1 MLPTTIKLLKN
12 FIFSPCVLALIK
24 TAESFTERETRRISQ
39 EFQNVSRCF
48 ESPLLRD
55 KPADTGYDCPM
66 AKVLLIDDDRKHSEL
81 MQAYFKRY
89 GINLVC
95 AYDSV
100 EGFKKLAREEPDLL
114 LLDVMLPGKDGFEI
128 CREVR
133 KTSNIPI
140 IMLTAR
146 GDVIDRVSGLE
157 LGADDYI
164 GKPFEPRELVAR
176 VQSTLRR
183 SEVTGPTAGELN
195 FEGLSIDTEAR
206 VVCVDDNSVNLTS
219 MEYEL
224 LLILARR
231 HGRKLSRDD
240 ILSELRGI
248 DAAILTRSVDI
259 MISRLRQ
266 KLGDSVKPPRFIQT
280 IWGRGY
286 SFVAAPRADA

>member
-1 MLPTTIKLLKN
+1 MT
-12 FIFSPCVLALIK
+12 
-24 TAESFTERETRRISQ
+24 
-39 EFQNVSRCF
+39 
-48 ESPLLRD
+48 
-55 KPADTGYDCPM
+55 
-66 AKVLLIDDDRKHSEL
+66 KVLLIDDDRKHSEL
-81 MQAYFKRY
+81 LQAYFKRF
-89 GINLVC
+89 GINLLC
-95 AYDSV
+95 AYEFV
-100 EGFKKLAREEPDLL
+100 EGFKKLSREDPDLL

-157 LGADDYI
+157 IGADDYV

-176 VQSTLRR
+176 VQAMLRR
-183 SEVTGPTAGELN
+183 AEQSGATAGHLE
-195 FEGLSIDTEAR
+195 FEGLTIDTEMRTAS
-206 VVCVDDNSVNLTS
+206 VDGKSVDLTS
-219 MEYEL
+219 MEFEL

-231 HGRKLSRDD
+231 QGRKLSRDD

-266 KLGDSVKPPRFIQT
+266 KLGDSVKPARFIQT

-286 SFVAAPRADA
+286 SFIGVPITHD

>member
-1 MLPTTIKLLKN
+1 MT
-12 FIFSPCVLALIK
+12 
-24 TAESFTERETRRISQ
+24 
-39 EFQNVSRCF
+39 
-48 ESPLLRD
+48 
-55 KPADTGYDCPM
+55 
-66 AKVLLIDDDRKHSEL
+66 KVLIIDDDRKHSDL
-81 MQAYFKRY
+81 LKAYFKRF

-95 AYDSV
+95 AYEAES
-100 EGFKKLAREEPDLL
+100 GFRMLNREDPDLL

-133 KTSNIPI
+133 KTSNLPI

-176 VQSTLRR
+176 VQAILRR
-183 SEVTGPTAGELN
+183 SDSSRTGSGTLTFDGIAIDADARTVEVDGEP
-195 FEGLSIDTEAR
+195 
-206 VVCVDDNSVNLTS
+206 VDLTS
-219 MEYEL
+219 MEFEL

-231 HGRKLSRDD
+231 HGKKLSRDD

-259 MISRLRQ
+259 MISRLRA
-266 KLGDSVKPPRFIQT
+266 KLGDSAKPPRFIQT

-286 SFVAAPRADA
+286 SFIGVPASNA

>member
-1 MLPTTIKLLKN
+1 M
-12 FIFSPCVLALIK
+12 
-24 TAESFTERETRRISQ
+24 
-39 EFQNVSRCF
+39 
-48 ESPLLRD
+48 D
-55 KPADTGYDCPM
+55 
-66 AKVLLIDDDRKHSEL
+66 KVLIIDDDRKHSEL
-81 MQAYFKRY
+81 LQAYFKRF
-89 GINLVC
+89 GIKLIC
-95 AYDSV
+95 ALEAE
-100 EGFKKLAREEPDLL
+100 EGFRKLNREEPDLL

-133 KTSNIPI
+133 KSSNIPI

-176 VQSTLRR
+176 VQATLRR
-183 SEVTGPTAGELN
+183 ADSSSSEAAKLE
-195 FEGLSIDTEAR
+195 FKGLSIDSEAR
-206 VVCVDDNSVNLTS
+206 IASVDGKPVDLTS
-219 MEYEL
+219 MEFEL
-224 LLILARR
+224 LLILARK
-231 HGRKLSRDD
+231 HGKKISRDD

-259 MISRLRQ
+259 MISRLRS

-286 SFVAAPRADA
+286 SFVGVPISDA

>member
-1 MLPTTIKLLKN
+1 M
-12 FIFSPCVLALIK
+12 S
-24 TAESFTERETRRISQ
+24 
-39 EFQNVSRCF
+39 
-48 ESPLLRD
+48 
-55 KPADTGYDCPM
+55 
-66 AKVLLIDDDRKHSEL
+66 KVLIIDDDRKHSDL
-81 MQAYFKRY
+81 LQAYFKRF
-89 GINLVC
+89 GIQLVC
-95 AYDSV
+95 AYDSI
-100 EGFKKLAREEPDLL
+100 EGFRKLNREDPDLL

-133 KTSNIPI
+133 KTNNIPI

-176 VQSTLRR
+176 VQAILRR
-183 SEVTGPTAGELN
+183 SEIVSATANRME
-195 FEGLSIDTEAR
+195 FKGLTIDTESRA
-206 VVCVDDNSVNLTS
+206 VEVDSCPVELTS

-224 LLILARR
+224 LVTLARR
-231 HGRKLSRDD
+231 HGKKLSRDD

-286 SFVAAPRADA
+286 SFVGIPVTDV

>member
-1 MLPTTIKLLKN
+1 MT
-12 FIFSPCVLALIK
+12 
-24 TAESFTERETRRISQ
+24 
-39 EFQNVSRCF
+39 
-48 ESPLLRD
+48 
-55 KPADTGYDCPM
+55 
-66 AKVLLIDDDRKHSEL
+66 KVLIIDDDRKHSAL
-81 MQAYFKRY
+81 LQAYFKRF

-95 AYDSV
+95 AFDA
-100 EGFKKLAREEPDLL
+100 EDGFRKLHREEPDLL
-114 LLDVMLPGKDGFEI
+114 LLDIMLPGKDGFEI

-133 KTSNIPI
+133 KSSSIPI

-176 VQSTLRR
+176 VQAILRR
-183 SEVTGPTAGELN
+183 AESRGDLSGMLEFDGM
-195 FEGLSIDTEAR
+195 SIDTESR
-206 VVCVDDNSVNLTS
+206 SIKVDGQPVDLTS

-259 MISRLRQ
+259 MISRLRH
-266 KLGDSVKPPRFIQT
+266 KLGDAVKPPRFIQT
-280 IWGRGY
+280 VWGHGY
-286 SFVAAPRADA
+286 SFVGTPRADA

>member
-1 MLPTTIKLLKN
+1 MT
-12 FIFSPCVLALIK
+12 
-24 TAESFTERETRRISQ
+24 
-39 EFQNVSRCF
+39 
-48 ESPLLRD
+48 
-55 KPADTGYDCPM
+55 
-66 AKVLLIDDDRKHSEL
+66 KVLIIDDDRKHSEL
-81 MQAYFKRY
+81 LQAYFKRF
-89 GINLVC
+89 GINLIC
-95 AYDSV
+95 AYEA
-100 EGFKKLAREEPDLL
+100 EGGFRMLNREDPDLL

-133 KTSNIPI
+133 KTSDLPI

-146 GDVIDRVSGLE
+146 GEVIDRVSGLE

-176 VQSTLRR
+176 VQAILRR
-183 SEVTGPTAGELN
+183 SEAGGMN
-195 FEGLSIDTEAR
+195 ANRMDFVGMSIDAGSRTVE
-206 VVCVDDNSVNLTS
+206 VDGSPIELTS
-219 MEYEL
+219 MEFEL

-231 HGRKLSRDD
+231 HGKKLSRDD

-259 MISRLRQ
+259 MISRLRA

-286 SFVAAPRADA
+286 SFVGIPSADA

>member
-1 MLPTTIKLLKN
+1 MT
-12 FIFSPCVLALIK
+12 
-24 TAESFTERETRRISQ
+24 
-39 EFQNVSRCF
+39 
-48 ESPLLRD
+48 
-55 KPADTGYDCPM
+55 
-66 AKVLLIDDDRKHSEL
+66 KVLIIDDDRKHNEL
-81 MQAYFKRY
+81 LQAYFKRF
-89 GINLVC
+89 GINLI
-95 AYDSV
+95 AALES
-100 EGFKKLAREEPDLL
+100 ESGMRKLHREDPDLL

-133 KTSNIPI
+133 KSSNIPI

-164 GKPFEPRELVAR
+164 PKPFEPRELVAR
-176 VQSTLRR
+176 VQAILRR
-183 SEVTGPTAGELN
+183 SDAAGAVSSLLE
-195 FEGLSIDTEAR
+195 FEGMSIDTETR
-206 VVCVDDNSVNLTS
+206 SVKVDGKPVDLTS
-219 MEYEL
+219 MEFEL

-231 HGRKLSRDD
+231 HGRKMSRDD

-259 MISRLRQ
+259 MISRLRG

-286 SFVAAPRADA
+286 SFVGVPVSDA

>member
-1 MLPTTIKLLKN
+1 
-12 FIFSPCVLALIK
+12 
-24 TAESFTERETRRISQ
+24 
-39 EFQNVSRCF
+39 
-48 ESPLLRD
+48 
-55 KPADTGYDCPM
+55 
-66 AKVLLIDDDRKHSEL
+66 
-81 MQAYFKRY
+81 MQAYFKRH
-89 GINLVC
+89 GINLIC

-100 EGFKKLAREEPDLL
+100 EGFKKLAREDPDLL

-133 KTSNIPI
+133 KNSNIPI

-157 LGADDYI
+157 LGADDYV

-176 VQSTLRR
+176 VQATLRR
-183 SEVTGPTAGELN
+183 SEAAGSSVGKLS
-195 FEGLSIDTEAR
+195 FEGMTIEPDTR
-206 VVCVDDNSVNLTS
+206 TVSVDGALVDLTS

-224 LLILARR
+224 LFILARR

-259 MISRLRQ
+259 MVSRLRQ
-266 KLGDSVKPPRFIQT
+266 KLGDNVKPPRFIQT

-286 SFVAAPRADA
+286 SFIGVPLKDA

>member
-1 MLPTTIKLLKN
+1 M
-12 FIFSPCVLALIK
+12 
-24 TAESFTERETRRISQ
+24 
-39 EFQNVSRCF
+39 
-48 ESPLLRD
+48 
-55 KPADTGYDCPM
+55 
-66 AKVLLIDDDRKHSEL
+66 LLIDDDRKHSEL
-81 MQAYFKRY
+81 LQAYFKRF

-95 AYDSV
+95 AEDADS
-100 EGFKKLAREEPDLL
+100 GFRKLHNEDPDLL
-114 LLDVMLPGKDGFEI
+114 LLDVMLPGRDGFEI

-133 KTSNIPI
+133 KSSSLPI

-146 GDVIDRVSGLE
+146 GEVIDRVSGLE
-157 LGADDYI
+157 LGADDYM

-176 VQSTLRR
+176 VQALLRR
-183 SEVTGPTAGELN
+183 SESTVAPGGKLEFDGML
-195 FEGLSIDTEAR
+195 IDTASRTVE
-206 VVCVDDNSVNLTS
+206 VDGATVDLTS

-231 HGRKLSRDD
+231 PGKKLSRDE

-259 MISRLRQ
+259 MISRLRN

-286 SFVAAPRADA
+286 SFVGIPLTDA

>member
-1 MLPTTIKLLKN
+1 M
-12 FIFSPCVLALIK
+12 S
-24 TAESFTERETRRISQ
+24 
-39 EFQNVSRCF
+39 
-48 ESPLLRD
+48 
-55 KPADTGYDCPM
+55 
-66 AKVLLIDDDRKHSEL
+66 KVLIIDDDRKHSEL
-81 MQAYFKRY
+81 LQSYFKRFN
-89 GINLVC
+89 INLVC
-95 AYDSV
+95 AADAS
-100 EGFKKLAREEPDLL
+100 EGFRKLNREDPDLL

-133 KTSNIPI
+133 KSSDIPI

-164 GKPFEPRELVAR
+164 AKPFEPRELVAR
-176 VQSTLRR
+176 VQATLRR
-183 SEVTGPTAGELN
+183 TEIVSTASSLLE
-195 FEGLSIDTEAR
+195 FDGLSIDTDTR
-206 VVCVDDNSVNLTS
+206 SVSVDGKPIDLTS

-224 LLILARR
+224 LLTLAKR
-231 HGRKLSRDD
+231 HGKKLSRDE

-286 SFVAAPRADA
+286 SFIGVPVSETSDA

>member
-1 MLPTTIKLLKN
+1 M
-12 FIFSPCVLALIK
+12 S
-24 TAESFTERETRRISQ
+24 
-39 EFQNVSRCF
+39 
-48 ESPLLRD
+48 
-55 KPADTGYDCPM
+55 
-66 AKVLLIDDDRKHSEL
+66 KVLLIDDDRKHSDL
-81 MQAYFKRY
+81 LQAYMKRF
-89 GINLVC
+89 GINLSC
-95 AYDSV
+95 ANDSV
-100 EGFKKLAREEPDLL
+100 EGFKKLQREEPDLL

-176 VQSTLRR
+176 VQATLRR
-183 SEVTGPTAGELN
+183 AESVGSTAGEMH
-195 FEGLSIDTEAR
+195 FEGMTIDIEKRT
-206 VVCVDDNSVNLTS
+206 VVVDGAAVDLTS
-219 MEYEL
+219 MEFEL

-231 HGRKLSRDD
+231 AGRKLSRDD

-259 MISRLRQ
+259 MVSRLRH
-266 KLGDSVKPPRFIQT
+266 KIGDSDKPFRFIQT
-280 IWGRGY
+280 VWGRGY
-286 SFVAAPRADA
+286 SFTGVPLADV

>member
-1 MLPTTIKLLKN
+1 MT
-12 FIFSPCVLALIK
+12 
-24 TAESFTERETRRISQ
+24 
-39 EFQNVSRCF
+39 
-48 ESPLLRD
+48 
-55 KPADTGYDCPM
+55 
-66 AKVLLIDDDRKHSEL
+66 KVLLIDDDKKHSDL
-81 MQAYFKRY
+81 LQAYFKRF
-89 GINLVC
+89 GINLIC
-95 AYDSV
+95 AYEA
-100 EGFKKLAREEPDLL
+100 EGGFRLLNREDPDLL

-133 KTSNIPI
+133 KSSNIPI

-146 GDVIDRVSGLE
+146 GEVIDRVSGLE

-176 VQSTLRR
+176 VQAILRR
-183 SEVTGPTAGELN
+183 TESTGSVGSKLV
-195 FEGLSIDTEAR
+195 FDGLEIDTETRSVA
-206 VVCVDDNSVNLTS
+206 VDGKPVELTS
-219 MEYEL
+219 MEFEL

-259 MISRLRQ
+259 MISRLRA

-280 IWGRGY
+280 LWGRGY
-286 SFVAAPRADA
+286 SFVGVPQTDD

>member
-1 MLPTTIKLLKN
+1 MT
-12 FIFSPCVLALIK
+12 
-24 TAESFTERETRRISQ
+24 
-39 EFQNVSRCF
+39 
-48 ESPLLRD
+48 
-55 KPADTGYDCPM
+55 
-66 AKVLLIDDDRKHSEL
+66 KVLLIDDDKKHSEL
-81 MQAYFKRY
+81 LQAYFKRF

-95 AYDSV
+95 AYEAES
-100 EGFKKLAREEPDLL
+100 GFRLLNREDPDLL

-176 VQSTLRR
+176 VQAILRR
-183 SEVTGPTAGELN
+183 AEAGGASGGKLLFDGLTIDADARTVEVDGKP
-195 FEGLSIDTEAR
+195 
-206 VVCVDDNSVNLTS
+206 VDLTS
-219 MEYEL
+219 MEFEL
-224 LLILARR
+224 LLILAKR
-231 HGRKLSRDD
+231 HGKKLSRDD

-259 MISRLRQ
+259 MISRLRA
-266 KLGDSVKPPRFIQT
+266 KLGDSVKPARFIQT

-286 SFVAAPRADA
+286 SFVCAPVSDA

>member
-1 MLPTTIKLLKN
+1 
-12 FIFSPCVLALIK
+12 
-24 TAESFTERETRRISQ
+24 
-39 EFQNVSRCF
+39 
-48 ESPLLRD
+48 
-55 KPADTGYDCPM
+55 M

-81 MQAYFKRY
+81 MKAYFKRY
-89 GINLVC
+89 GINLLC

-133 KTSNIPI
+133 KTNNIPI

-146 GDVIDRVSGLE
+146 GNVIDRVSGLE

-176 VQSTLRR
+176 VQATLRR
-183 SEVTGPTAGELN
+183 SEFTGPTKGELR
-195 FEGLSIDTEAR
+195 FEGLSIDTETR
-206 VVCVDDNSVNLTS
+206 TVSVDDSSIDLTS

-224 LLILARR
+224 ILILARR

-266 KLGDSVKPPRFIQT
+266 KLGDSVKSARFIQT
-280 IWGRGY
+280 VWGRGY
-286 SFVAAPRADA
+286 SFVGVPQADA

>member
-1 MLPTTIKLLKN
+1 MFQRK
-12 FIFSPCVLALIK
+12 
-24 TAESFTERETRRISQ
+24 RRRDGGRDTRYYS
-39 EFQNVSRCF
+39 SM
-48 ESPLLRD
+48 
-55 KPADTGYDCPM
+55 T
-66 AKVLLIDDDRKHSEL
+66 KVLLIDDDRKHSDL

-89 GINLVC
+89 GINLLC

-100 EGFKKLAREEPDLL
+100 EGFKLLAREEPDLL

-133 KTSNIPI
+133 KSSNIPI

-146 GDVIDRVSGLE
+146 GDIIDRVSGLE
-157 LGADDYI
+157 LGADDYV

-176 VQSTLRR
+176 VQATLRR
-183 SEVTGPTAGELN
+183 SEIAGPSVGKLSFDGLTIETETRTVEVDGE
-195 FEGLSIDTEAR
+195 T
-206 VVCVDDNSVNLTS
+206 VDLTS

-259 MISRLRQ
+259 MVSRLRQ
-266 KLGDSVKPPRFIQT
+266 KLGDNVKPPRFIQT

-286 SFVAAPRADA
+286 SFIGVPQSDA

>member
-1 MLPTTIKLLKN
+1 
-12 FIFSPCVLALIK
+12 
-24 TAESFTERETRRISQ
+24 
-39 EFQNVSRCF
+39 
-48 ESPLLRD
+48 
-55 KPADTGYDCPM
+55 M
-66 AKVLLIDDDRKHSEL
+66 AKVLIIDDDRRHSEL
-81 MQAYFKRY
+81 LRAYFKRF
-89 GINLVC
+89 GINLLC
-95 AYDSV
+95 ALEAE
-100 EGFKKLAREEPDLL
+100 EGFRKLNREDPDLV

-128 CREVR
+128 CREIR
-133 KTSNIPI
+133 KASNIPI

-176 VQSTLRR
+176 VQAILRR
-183 SEVTGPTAGELN
+183 ADSGGPGPAGGKLE
-195 FEGLSIDTEAR
+195 FEGLTIDMEKRA
-206 VVCVDDNSVNLTS
+206 VEVDGSPVDLTS

-248 DAAILTRSVDI
+248 NAAILTRSVDI
-259 MISRLRQ
+259 MISRLRG
-266 KLGDSVKPPRFIQT
+266 KIGDSVKPPRFIQT

-286 SFVAAPRADA
+286 SFVGVPKPHA